1 MWLHDRI
8 DTQVRTIILFALA
21 ILVMG
26 ILIFFILRNLHRLR
40 NAQRLLISKNE
51 ELMRSDERLRMSFGT
66 EPLKEEVHDPTAHAK
81 GAPNDSI
88 KNPEAGSP
96 QESDTSRNT
105 FQQDLSNVES
115 KSTATFSDTENPSK
129 EENKTERSDRSPA
142 LLSPSQTRTLLEKI
156 SQVMSDTVVISR
168 SDFSLNMLAERVG
181 SNTKYVSHVINH
193 SYGKSFKDFL
203 NEYRIREACRRLSD
217 EEHYG
222 NLTIQA
228 IYQGLGYNSPGGF
241 IEAFKKVNG
250 MTPSVYM
257 KLSRQKKSRNP
268 T

>member
-1 MWLHDRI
+1 MHDRI

-115 KSTATFSDTENPSK
+115 KSTATFSDTENP
-129 EENKTERSDRSPA
+129 
-142 LLSPSQTRTLLEKI
+142 L
-156 SQVMSDTVVISR
+156 
-168 SDFSLNMLAERVG
+168 FSIAGR
-181 SNTKYVSHVINH
+181 
-193 SYGKSFKDFL
+193 
-203 NEYRIREACRRLSD
+203 
-217 EEHYG
+217 
-222 NLTIQA
+222 
-228 IYQGLGYNSPGGF
+228 PGGF
-241 IEAFKKVNG
+241 FFWQIG
-250 MTPSVYM
+250 
-257 KLSRQKKSRNP
+257 
-268 T
+268 